1 VPSHRQR
8 FQTAI
13 SFEKDVPR
21 YAAPRRR
28 RTRSQISV
36 AKIQTTLTA
45 VSASAN
51 REVDKPAFLQ
61 PATPGSHRLRSERNS
76 SPRLNRTIDRRPTA
90 VSNGAEKIRRV
101 SVDEYTSPRTL
112 LLHNFHAMT
121 GRRESKRPV
130 VTQRFSGDC
139 EEQRAASWPPPQ
151 RVRRERKELPNGG
164 DRLSSGRNSAKLI
177 ETGDSVSPCQ
187 PERAMG
193 PAPHLAIARAR
204 VPTSSTAAR
213 TPYDRT
219 P

>member
-1 VPSHRQR
+1 MPSHRQR

-36 AKIQTTLTA
+36 AKIQTTFTT

-51 REVDKPAFLQ
+51 REVDKPTFLQ
-61 PATPGSHRLRSERNS
+61 PAMPGSHRLRLERNS
-76 SPRLNRTIDRRPTA
+76 SPRLNRTIDRRPTV
-90 VSNGAEKIRRV
+90 VSSGAEKIRRV

-121 GRRESKRPV
+121 GRRKSKRPV
-130 VTQRFSGDC
+130 VIQRFSADC
-139 EEQRAASWPPPQ
+139 ERQRAASWPAPQ

-164 DRLSSGRNSAKLI
+164 DRLSSERNPAKLI
-177 ETGDSVSPCQ
+177 ETADSVSPCQ

-204 VPTSSTAAR
+204 VPTPSAAAR
-213 TPYDRT
+213 TPYDCT